1 MKRWIPVIAILYA
14 LTGAGAFAA
23 DPPGGISADQLKT
36 LMQSVRMDASTRA
49 AMNAVTSNDIRD
61 LTLNR
66 EITATND
73 DVFSF
78 SLPTKG
84 ITDQE
89 SSGRCWM
96 FAGLNVL
103 RQDVIKRYKLDD
115 FELSQSYMAFYD
127 RLEKSNVFLE
137 FIIETR
143 ARDLLDRE
151 VDHMLDD
158 PVSDGGYW
166 GYVVGLVE
174 KYGVLPKKFMGET
187 KSSSDTKRM
196 DNVFHSLLR
205 RDAAILREMAANG
218 KSVTALRAEKMNMLQ
233 DVMRLLVI
241 NYGQPP
247 SEFVWRVV
255 SDSGVVT
262 ESKTYTPQQ
271 FYREVIGTNLG
282 DYVSLADFPIHPY
295 AKHYSI
301 QLTKAMADKPDI
313 DFVNVEMK
321 RMKEIA
327 LTALLDSQRVWFGC
341 DMGFDVSGKKGLMIK
356 GLVDYESLF
365 GVPLGMTKTQR
376 LNYRHSSSNHSMVLV
391 GVDMVDGKPHRWRV
405 ENSWGDERG
414 DKGFFTMSD
423 DWFDEYVLNVIVPR
437 KYVPQDLLAALQQP
451 PTPLPVWD
459 PAWQQLRSVKRYE
472 SS

>member
-1 MKRWIPVIAILYA
+1 MKRLIPAIIVLCV
-14 LTGAGAFAA
+14 LTAFAA
-23 DPPGGISADQLKT
+23 LAADPQGGLTSEQIKT
-36 LMQSVRMDASTRA
+36 LMQSVQMDAPTRA
-49 AMNAVTSNDIRD
+49 AMNAVTNNDIRD
-61 LTLNR
+61 LILNR
-66 EITATND
+66 EITASND

-89 SSGRCWM
+89 NSGRCWM
-96 FAGLNVL
+96 FAGLNVM
-103 RQDVIKRYKLDD
+103 RQEVIKRYKLED

-137 FIIETR
+137 FVIETR
-143 ARDLLDRE
+143 SRDLLDRE

-187 KSSSDTKRM
+187 KSSSDTERM
-196 DNVFHSLLR
+196 DKVFHSLMR
-205 RDAAILREMAANG
+205 RDAARLREMAAAG
-218 KSVTALRAEKMNMLQ
+218 KSVTALRAEKLNMLK
-233 DVMRLLVI
+233 DVTRLLVI

-247 SEFVWRVV
+247 TEFLWRVV
-255 SDSGVVT
+255 SDSGFVT

-271 FYREVIGTNLG
+271 FYSEVVGVNLS
-282 DYVSLADFPIHPY
+282 DFVSLADFPVHPY
-295 AKHYSI
+295 AKHYSV

-313 DFVNVEMK
+313 DFVNVDMK

-327 LTALLDSQRVWFGC
+327 LAALLDSQRVWFGC

-365 GVPLGMTKTQR
+365 GVPLAMTKTQR

-391 GVDMVDGKPHRWRV
+391 GVDIVDGKPHRWRV

-423 DWFDEYVLNVIVPR
+423 EWFDEYVLNVIVPK
-437 KYVPQDLLAALQQP
+437 KYVPQDLLAVLQQP

-459 PAWQQLRSVKRYE
+459 PAWQQLRW
-472 SS
+472 

>member
-1 MKRWIPVIAILYA
+1 MNRVTMNRLTLTA
-14 LTGAGAFAA
+14 LIWAA
-23 DPPGGISADQLKT
+23 LAALPAQAAEPGGGLSPEQARSL
-36 LMQSVRMDASTRA
+36 LQSVRLDAPTRA
-49 AMNAVTSNDIRD
+49 AMNAVTNNDIKD
-61 LTLNR
+61 LVLNR
-66 EITATND
+66 EITASND

-89 SSGRCWM
+89 NTGRCWL
-96 FAGLNVL
+96 FAGMNML
-103 RQDVIKRYKLDD
+103 RQGVVKRYKLED
-115 FELSQSYMAFYD
+115 FELSQSYLAFWD

-151 VDHMLDD
+151 LDHMLDD

-187 KSSSDTKRM
+187 KSSSNTERM
-196 DNVFHSLLR
+196 DRVFQSLLR
-205 RDAAILREMAANG
+205 RDASVLREMAAQG
-218 KSVTALRAEKMNMLQ
+218 QPVEALREEKMKMLR

-241 NYGQPP
+241 NYGEPP
-247 SEFVWRVV
+247 GEFLWRVT

-262 ESKTYTPQQ
+262 ETHTYTPLQ
-271 FYREVIGTNLG
+271 FYREVVSTDLA
-282 DYVSLADFPIHPY
+282 DYVSLADFPVHPY
-295 AKHYSI
+295 GQHYSI
-301 QLTKAMADKPDI
+301 RLTKAMADRPDI
-313 DFVNVEMK
+313 DFVNVDVK

-327 LTALLDSQRVWFGC
+327 LAALLDSQRVWFGC
-341 DMGFDVSGKKGLMIK
+341 DIGFDVSGKKGLMVK

-365 GVPLGMTKTQR
+365 GVPLGMTKIQR
-376 LNYRHSSSNHSMVLV
+376 LNYRHSSSNHAMVLT
-391 GVDMVDGKPHRWRV
+391 GVDIVDDKPRRWRV

-437 KYVPQDLLAALQQP
+437 KYVPQDLLAVLRQP
-451 PTPLPVWD
+451 PTELPVWD
-459 PAWQQLRSVKRYE
+459 PSWQRLRW
-472 SS
+472 

>member
-1 MKRWIPVIAILYA
+1 MNRLTLIALISVA
-14 LTGAGAFAA
+14 LTAA
-23 DPPGGISADQLKT
+23 AATAAEPDGGLSPDQVRSL
-36 LMQSVRMDASTRA
+36 LQSVRLDAPTRA
-49 AMNAVTSNDIRD
+49 AMNAVTNNDIKD
-61 LTLNR
+61 LVLNR
-66 EITATND
+66 EITATSD

-89 SSGRCWM
+89 NTGRCWL
-96 FAGLNVL
+96 FAGMNML
-103 RQDVIKRYKLDD
+103 RQGVVKRYKLED
-115 FELSQSYMAFYD
+115 FELSQSYMAFWD

-143 ARDLLDRE
+143 TRDLMDRE
-151 VDHMLDD
+151 VDHMLDE
-158 PVSDGGYW
+158 PVDDGGYW

-187 KSSSDTKRM
+187 KSSSNTERM
-196 DNVFHSLLR
+196 DIVFQSLLR
-205 RDAAILREMAANG
+205 RDASVLRELTAQG
-218 KSVTALRAEKMNMLQ
+218 QPVEALRAEKMKMLQ

-241 NYGQPP
+241 NYGEPP
-247 SEFVWRVV
+247 GEFLWRVT

-262 ESKTYTPQQ
+262 ETHTYTPQQ
-271 FYREVIGTNLG
+271 FYHEVIATDLA
-282 DYVSLADFPIHPY
+282 DYVSLADFPVHPY
-295 AKHYSI
+295 QQHYSI
-301 QLTKAMADKPDI
+301 RLTKAMADRPDI
-313 DFVNVEMK
+313 DFVNVDVK

-327 LTALLDSQRVWFGC
+327 LAALLDSQRVWFGC
-341 DMGFDVSGKKGLMIK
+341 DMGFDVSGKKGLMVK

-376 LNYRHSSSNHSMVLV
+376 LNYRHSSSNHAMVLV

-437 KYVPQDLLAALQQP
+437 KYVPKDLLAVLRQP
-451 PTPLPVWD
+451 PTELPVWD
-459 PAWQQLRSVKRYE
+459 PAWQQLRW
-472 SS
+472 

>member
-1 MKRWIPVIAILYA
+1 MKRMIPAIFVLCVWA
-14 LTGAGAFAA
+14 ATAVFAA
-23 DPPGGISADQLKT
+23 DPPSGLTNDQLKT
-36 LMQSVRMDASTRA
+36 LMQSVKMDAPTRA
-49 AMNAVTSNDIRD
+49 AMNAVANNDIRD
-61 LTLNR
+61 LTLSR
-66 EITATND
+66 AITAATD

-89 SSGRCWM
+89 NTGRCWM
-96 FAGLNVL
+96 FAGLNIL
-103 RQDVIKRYKLDD
+103 RQEVIRTYKLGD

-127 RLEKSNVFLE
+127 RLEKANVFLE

-143 ARDLLDRE
+143 SRDLLDRE
-151 VDHMLDD
+151 VDHMLND

-166 GYVVGLVE
+166 GYVVNLVE
-174 KYGVLPKKFMGET
+174 KYGVLPKKFMSET
-187 KSSSDTKRM
+187 KSSSSTERM
-196 DNVFHSLLR
+196 DKVFHSLLR
-205 RDAAILREMAANG
+205 RDAALLRDMAAAG
-218 KSVTALRAEKMNMLQ
+218 KPIAALRNEKLNMLQ
-233 DVMRLLVI
+233 DVTRLLVI

-247 SEFVWRVV
+247 TEFLWRVV

-271 FYREVIGTNLG
+271 FYRDVIGVNLS

-295 AKHYSI
+295 TKHYSI

-313 DFVNVEMK
+313 DFVNVDMK
-321 RMKEIA
+321 RMKNIA

-365 GVPLGMTKTQR
+365 GVPLGMTKPQR
-376 LNYRHSSSNHSMVLV
+376 LNYRHSSSNHAMVLV
-391 GVDMVDGKPHRWRV
+391 GVDVQDGKPSRWRV

-423 DWFDEYVLNVIVPR
+423 EWFDDYVLNVIVPR

-459 PAWQQLRSVKRYE
+459 PAWLQLRW
-472 SS
+472 